1 MQMQR
6 VQLSAHA
13 CKMRD
18 LLDPACTQV
27 VLNKRQLYN
36 KNAPVYSGNYRRII
50 DHLLKGFLKH
60 TKDRIEI
67 F

>member
-6 VQLSAHA
+6 MQLSAHA

-36 KNAPVYSGNYRRII
+36 KNAPVYSGEERYFDKRII
-50 DHLLKGFLKH
+50 DHLLKG
-60 TKDRIEI
+60 I
-67 F
+67 FEEYKR